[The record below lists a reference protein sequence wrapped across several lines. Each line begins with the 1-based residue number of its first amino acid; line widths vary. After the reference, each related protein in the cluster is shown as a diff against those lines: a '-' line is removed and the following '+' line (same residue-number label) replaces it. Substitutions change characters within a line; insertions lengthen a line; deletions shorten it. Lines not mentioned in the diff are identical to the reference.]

1 MCVFLSVCLSIS
13 GFQCTVSIT
22 CISLFG
28 CLAFSR
34 TLHHCMFV
42 LYNLCI
48 AQSFS
53 THLSMPPSLP
63 LFIPVHLP
71 FCISVSASLSSSPSA
86 LMFTRQSLYFA
97 SPIPFL
103 LIAIISSPTSP
114 FPLFF
119 ISFPPSLSP
128 SPSAL
133 ISPRQSLY
141 FASPIPFLL
150 IAIISSPTSP

>member
-53 THLSMPPSLP
+53 THLSMTPSLP

-114 FPLFF
+114 LLFLLSTYIPTQF
-119 ISFPPSLSP
+119 IPYP
-128 SPSAL
+128 SPL
-133 ISPRQSLY
+133 PQFLFPSPLGSL
-141 FASPIPFLL
+141 
-150 IAIISSPTSP
+150 